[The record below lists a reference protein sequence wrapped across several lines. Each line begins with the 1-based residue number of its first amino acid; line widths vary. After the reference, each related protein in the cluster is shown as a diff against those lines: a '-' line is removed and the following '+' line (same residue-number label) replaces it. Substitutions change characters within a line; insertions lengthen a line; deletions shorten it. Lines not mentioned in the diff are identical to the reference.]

1 MMNPRS
7 LLLEN
12 ILINNKGVFY
22 GLGIEMS
29 FFKMFFFFLSCLIIL
44 ILFYTGKILK
54 ETKQKK
60 RAFKKTKKE
69 TIKEVLLISAV
80 VGYFGICIFSSTN
93 YLFGISK
100 WELINATYGNWI
112 FLSFI
117 ALIITLFVYLL
128 FIHALFSSEKEG
140 EKNYAAI
147 ISLSIINGL
156 MNTMIILTINE
167 TFNTEL
173 KYSSYLLMFFIFFV
187 IFFVFTQKVLQEKLI
202 KNASLLINEK
212 RKLIVDGITDSSY
225 EKVEKIGSSKIY
237 TVLNS
242 DTEAI
247 SKSPELVVT
256 GFSSLLTIIFC
267 MGYLGY
273 QNFYGFVGSL
283 SIIVLN
289 LSFSIFVNK
298 KASKYW
304 TKNREMKDRY
314 FSYTTHMLHGFREL
328 ILNKHKKSEY
338 VAEMKNCANETTNY
352 NVKASIKILNY
363 NLYNITMYNII
374 FAVVVFIFPIL
385 LTGINVANLRE
396 TLFIVFYMLGPF
408 QILINSISQLE
419 SLKVNM
425 KQINDLIFLLQKS
438 EDSKSDINMQENKS
452 RRSPD
457 KIELDLENIEYSYF
471 VSDKNNNKTEF
482 KLGPINMSIR
492 SGEILMIIGG
502 NGSGKSTLSKI
513 MTGLYNPQGGVVK
526 LNGERASMEELNEC
540 FSAIFSDFHLFNKL
554 YGIDTNTNKQS
565 INDLLKLMK
574 MESKVYIDSEGN
586 INSNELSTGQKKRLA
601 YIISCLENK
610 PLILLDEWA
619 AEQDPEF
626 KAFFY
631 EELLS
636 ILKSQG
642 KGIIVV
648 THDDQYFSV
657 ADRVIKLESGQIKHD
672 HYMMV

>member
-1 MMNPRS
+1 
-7 LLLEN
+7 
-12 ILINNKGVFY
+12 
-22 GLGIEMS
+22 
-29 FFKMFFFFLSCLIIL
+29 
-44 ILFYTGKILK
+44 
-54 ETKQKK
+54 
-60 RAFKKTKKE
+60 
-69 TIKEVLLISAV
+69 
-80 VGYFGICIFSSTN
+80 
-93 YLFGISK
+93 
-100 WELINATYGNWI
+100 
-112 FLSFI
+112 
-117 ALIITLFVYLL
+117 
-128 FIHALFSSEKEG
+128 
-140 EKNYAAI
+140 
-147 ISLSIINGL
+147 
-156 MNTMIILTINE
+156 
-167 TFNTEL
+167 
-173 KYSSYLLMFFIFFV
+173 
-187 IFFVFTQKVLQEKLI
+187 
-202 KNASLLINEK
+202 
-212 RKLIVDGITDSSY
+212 
-225 EKVEKIGSSKIY
+225 
-237 TVLNS
+237 
-242 DTEAI
+242 
-247 SKSPELVVT
+247 
-256 GFSSLLTIIFC
+256 
-267 MGYLGY
+267 
-273 QNFYGFVGSL
+273 
-283 SIIVLN
+283 
-289 LSFSIFVNK
+289 
-298 KASKYW
+298 
-304 TKNREMKDRY
+304 
-314 FSYTTHMLHGFREL
+314 
-328 ILNKHKKSEY
+328 
-338 VAEMKNCANETTNY
+338 MKNCANETTNY

-374 FAVVVFIFPIL
+374 FAVVVFIFPML

-438 EDSKSDINMQENKS
+438 DINIQENKS

-657 ADRVIKLESGQIKHD
+657 ADRVIKLESGQIKHN

>member
-1 MMNPRS
+1 
-7 LLLEN
+7 
-12 ILINNKGVFY
+12 
-22 GLGIEMS
+22 
-29 FFKMFFFFLSCLIIL
+29 
-44 ILFYTGKILK
+44 
-54 ETKQKK
+54 
-60 RAFKKTKKE
+60 
-69 TIKEVLLISAV
+69 
-80 VGYFGICIFSSTN
+80 
-93 YLFGISK
+93 
-100 WELINATYGNWI
+100 
-112 FLSFI
+112 
-117 ALIITLFVYLL
+117 
-128 FIHALFSSEKEG
+128 
-140 EKNYAAI
+140 
-147 ISLSIINGL
+147 
-156 MNTMIILTINE
+156 MIILTINE

-187 IFFVFTQKVLQEKLI
+187 VFFVFTQKVLQEKLI

-374 FAVVVFIFPIL
+374 FAVVVFIFPML

-438 EDSKSDINMQENKS
+438 DINIQENKS

-657 ADRVIKLESGQIKHD
+657 ADRVIKLESGQIKHN